1 MAVREDLLLYYEREL
16 AFLRRMGAEFASTYP
31 KVAARLQLEPSKC
44 EDPHV
49 ERLLEAFA
57 FLAAR
62 VHLKVD
68 DDFPEVSE
76 ALLDVLYPHFVR
88 PIPSMSLVQFQ
99 LDPEKGK
106 LATGFPIAKETQLTS
121 RSVARTQCRF
131 RTVGSTTVWPLNV
144 ANAKWTTPDR
154 LQPAVRAPDAVAALR
169 FELRCLPDIQF
180 AKLSLDTLRLH
191 LDGERSFVYTLYELL
206 SNNVLRVLFR
216 DPRPG
221 GDKRTITLPAST
233 LSPAGFEPDE
243 AMLPAPRRA
252 FGGYQLLQ
260 EYFTFPEKFLFF
272 DLAGFDAVRAA
283 GFGDRVEVVIMISPF
298 ERADRR
304 PMLEAGVSD
313 KSLKLGCAPIV
324 NLFPLVSE
332 PIQLTGRRAEYEID
346 PDARRRQTTEI
357 FSVEEVLGLTPGG
370 GEPVRFQPFYSHRHG
385 TDTAAPRFWRATR
398 RPSVWRPDNGTD
410 VFLSFADL
418 SGDIATPS
426 VDAISARLTC
436 FNADLP
442 SRLPFGDES
451 PGGDFEMRGAGP
463 IRRIA
468 CLIKPTPAIQ
478 PGLGRQLLWRLV
490 SMLSLNYLS
499 LTDEGVDALRE
510 LLRLHNAGD
519 NAAMEKQIQGVLS
532 VRGATAYSR
541 VASEHGLSFARG
553 RRVEVE
559 FDEDQFAGS
568 GVYLLATVLERF
580 LGLYAS
586 MNSFCALTAKSR
598 QRHEVIRAWPPR
610 SGWKSLL

>member
-1 MAVREDLLLYYEREL
+1 MRDELLTYYEREL
-16 AFLRRMGAEFASTYP
+16 AFLRKMGAEFATSYP
-31 KVAARLQLEPSKC
+31 KIASRLQLEPSKC

-68 DDFPEVSE
+68 DDFPEVSQ

-88 PIPSMSLVQFQ
+88 PVPSMSLVQFQ

-106 LATGFPIAKETQLTS
+106 LSTGFPIPRETQLLS
-121 RSVARTQCRF
+121 RAVARTQCRF
-131 RTVGSTTVWPLNV
+131 RTVNATTVWPVNV
-144 ANAKWTTPDR
+144 ATAKWTTPDR
-154 LQPAVRAPDAVAALR
+154 LQPVVRANDAMAALR
-169 FELRCLPDIQF
+169 FELRCLPDVTF
-180 AKLSLDTLRLH
+180 EKMALDTLRLH
-191 LDGERSFVYTLYELL
+191 IDGERTLVYTLYELL
-206 SNNVLRVLFR
+206 SNNVLRVMLR

-221 GDKRTITLPAST
+221 GDKRTITLPASA

-243 AMLPAPRRA
+243 AMLPAPRRV

-272 DLAGFDAVRAA
+272 DLSGFDAARAA
-283 GFGDRVEVVIMISPF
+283 KFGDRMEVVILISPF

-304 PMLEAGVSD
+304 PMLESGVSE
-313 KSLKLGCAPIV
+313 SNIRLGCVPVV
-324 NLFPLVSE
+324 NLFPQTSE
-332 PIQLTGRRAEYEID
+332 PIQLTQRRTEYEID

-357 FSVEEVLGLTPGG
+357 FSVDEVLGLRPGVS
-370 GEPVRFQPFYSHRHG
+370 EPVRFQPFYSHRHEE
-385 TDTAAPRFWRATR
+385 TDTPRFWRATR
-398 RPSVWRPDNGTD
+398 RPSLWRPDNGTD

-418 SGDIATPS
+418 SGRDTLPE
-426 VDAISARLTC
+426 VDALSARLTC

-442 SRLPFGDES
+442 GRLPFGDDS
-451 PGGDFEMRGAGP
+451 ASGDFEMRNSGP
-463 IRRIA
+463 IKRIA

-478 PGLGRQLLWRLV
+478 PPLGRRLLWRMV

-499 LTDEGVDALRE
+499 LSDDGVDALRE

-519 NAAMEKQIQGVLS
+519 SAGMEKQIQGVLS
-532 VRGATAYSR
+532 VRGATAHSR
-541 VASEHGLSFARG
+541 VASEHGLTFARG
-553 RRVEVE
+553 RRVQIE
-559 FDEDQFAGS
+559 FDEDQFTGS
-568 GVYLLATVLERF
+568 GVYLLASVLERF

-586 MNSFCALTAKSR
+586 MNSFCALTAR
-598 QRHEVIRAWPPR
+598 TQQRRDVLRTWAPRA
-610 SGWKSLL
+610 GWKTLL

>member
-1 MAVREDLLLYYEREL
+1 VRDELLTYYEREL
-16 AFLRRMGAEFASTYP
+16 AFLRRMGAEFATSYP
-31 KVAARLQLEPSKC
+31 KIASRLQLEPSKC

-68 DDFPEVSE
+68 DDFPEVSQ

-88 PIPSMSLVQFQ
+88 PVPSMSLVQFQ

-106 LATGFPIAKETQLTS
+106 LTTGFPIPRETSLLS
-121 RSVARTQCRF
+121 RAVARTQCRF
-131 RTVGSTTVWPLNV
+131 RTVNATTVWPLTV
-144 ANAKWTTPDR
+144 ASAKWTTPDR
-154 LQPAVRAPDAVAALR
+154 LQPVVRASDAMSALR
-169 FELRCLPDIQF
+169 FELRCLPDITF
-180 AKLSLDTLRLH
+180 SAMSLNTLRLH
-191 LDGERSFVYTLYELL
+191 IDGERTLVYALYELL
-206 SNNVLRVLFR
+206 SNNVVRVMLR

-221 GDKRTITLPAST
+221 GDKRTITLPASA

-243 AMLPAPRRA
+243 AMLPAPRRVFA
-252 FGGYQLLQ
+252 GYQLLQ

-272 DLAGFDAVRAA
+272 DLSGFDAARAA
-283 GFGDRVEVVIMISPF
+283 KFGDRMEVVILISPF

-304 PMLEAGVSD
+304 PMLESGVSETNIR
-313 KSLKLGCAPIV
+313 LGCVPVV
-324 NLFPLVSE
+324 NLFPQTSE
-332 PIQLTGRRAEYEID
+332 PIQLTQRRTEYEID

-357 FSVEEVLGLTPGG
+357 FSVDEVLGLRPGVP
-370 GEPVRFQPFYSHRHG
+370 EPVRFQPFYSHRHSE
-385 TDTAAPRFWRATR
+385 DTESPRFWRATR

-418 SGDIATPS
+418 AGGDTLPE

-442 SRLPFGDES
+442 GRLPFGDDS
-451 PGGDFEMRGAGP
+451 ATGDFEMRGAGP
-463 IRRIA
+463 IKKIV

-478 PGLGRQLLWRLV
+478 PPLGRRLLWRMV

-499 LTDEGVDALRE
+499 LADDGVDALRE

-519 NAAMEKQIQGVLS
+519 SAAMEKQIQGVLS
-532 VRGATAYSR
+532 VRGATAHSR
-541 VASEHGLSFARG
+541 VASEHGLTFARG
-553 RRVEVE
+553 RRVEIE
-559 FDEDQFAGS
+559 FDEDQFTGS
-568 GVYLLATVLERF
+568 GAYLLASVLEHF

-586 MNSFCALTAKSR
+586 MNSFCALTARTR
-598 QRHEVIRAWPPR
+598 QRRDALRAWPPR
-610 SGWKSLL
+610 AGWKSLL